1 MVGEPSGKRSNVFIG
16 YFKRVEGSKKI
27 GTDNA
32 CGRTLG
38 EFLEG
43 NHENSARFR
52 LARFTSVATSSIR
65 NYVAN
70 GFYTIFHHGWFL
82 YKEGI
87 AIYIYTRLE
96 GRRRECTRLTGR
108 WLKETRMYEK
118 RNRA

>member
-1 MVGEPSGKRSNVFIG
+1 MS
-16 YFKRVEGSKKI
+16 VEELWENFWKEITKI
-27 GTDNA
+27 RPDFVLPDLRA
-32 CGRTLG
+32 Y
-38 EFLEG
+38 
-43 NHENSARFR
+43 
-52 LARFTSVATSSIR
+52 IR

>member
-16 YFKRVEGSKKI
+16 YFDVEGSKKI
-27 GTDNA
+27 GTDNV

-43 NHENSARFR
+43 NHAIRFR
-52 LARFTSVATSSIR
+52 LARFTGVATSSIR